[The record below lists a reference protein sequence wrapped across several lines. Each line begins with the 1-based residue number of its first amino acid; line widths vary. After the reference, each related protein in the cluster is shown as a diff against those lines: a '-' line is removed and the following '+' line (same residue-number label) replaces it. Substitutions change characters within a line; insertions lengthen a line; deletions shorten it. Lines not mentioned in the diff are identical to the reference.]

1 MEFSLWV
8 FDKDFLASVA
18 ILVFACFASSFL
30 LTRLLFSKSVS
41 NAFSGNTTSGF
52 LKKRNR
58 LMSAMKAEIDA
69 LRDGRKDEELDEEEK
84 EDIKA
89 TRRFYARKMNEED
102 E

>member
-1 MEFSLWV
+1 
-8 FDKDFLASVA
+8 
-18 ILVFACFASSFL
+18 
-30 LTRLLFSKSVS
+30 
-41 NAFSGNTTSGF
+41 
-52 LKKRNR
+52 
-58 LMSAMKAEIDA
+58 MSAMKAEIDA